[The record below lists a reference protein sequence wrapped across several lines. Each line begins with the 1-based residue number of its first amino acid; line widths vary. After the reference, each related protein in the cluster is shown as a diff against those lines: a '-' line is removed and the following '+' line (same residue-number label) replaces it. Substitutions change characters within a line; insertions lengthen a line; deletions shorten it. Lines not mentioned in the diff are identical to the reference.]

1 MSKKQ
6 DNVAQ
11 AHYHLLQDQLLHMD
25 MDGAAATLEAEA
37 NGGGLVNQ
45 PEWAARAGMELML
58 QRNQRQDRQQWFLR
72 RMIRCAVGLA
82 VRLCIAT
89 SIACLQPR
97 HQILTE
103 RDATETRA
111 DFTAS

>member
-1 MSKKQ
+1 MPKKQ
-6 DNVAQ
+6 YIVAQ

-25 MDGAAATLEAEA
+25 MNGAAATLKAEA
-37 NGGGLVNQ
+37 NGDSLIDQ

-72 RMIRCAVGLA
+72 RMIRCAVGQE

-89 SIACLQPR
+89 SIVCLQPC
-97 HQILTE
+97 HQ
-103 RDATETRA
+103 
-111 DFTAS
+111 F